1 MELKKILV
9 HAGGGSGGNEANPV
23 DVIRRFTGTG
33 TRSGA

>member
-1 MELKKILV
+1 MELKKIKV
-9 HAGGGSGGNEANPV
+9 NAGGGSGGGENPV